1 MNGHFGDTY
10 GRGKIHSHFIV
21 KAVHELSM
29 MRFSLSGYH
38 WKLNLVYSWPF
49 CQVVNILPHVS

>member
-29 MRFSLSGYH
+29 TRFSLSGYH
-38 WKLNLVYSWPF
+38 WKLNGLLIWYIHGRFVK
-49 CQVVNILPHVS
+49 